1 MSDTLAC
8 SALKNMP
15 MQLSPYSKVART
27 VPVSPGLPVFR
38 STKHRIWRKT
48 RSSLL
53 FLHAAPLLSQVSSP
67 KQSCLVTFEDNSKY
81 WVLWKD
87 IQHGE
92 CPRSLG
98 LTLCPLFLLSL
109 HPFSWHLCH
118 RG

>member
-1 MSDTLAC
+1 MGGTLAC
-8 SALKNMP
+8 PSALKNMP
-15 MQLSPYSKVART
+15 MQLSPCPCVSLLQGGENK
-27 VPVSPGLPVFR
+27 VSPGLPAFR

-48 RSSLL
+48 RPSLL

-98 LTLCPLFLLSL
+98 LSLCPLF
-109 HPFSWHLCH
+109 SWPLC
-118 RG
+118 